1 MEAATAASPRS
12 HSAPSDNT
20 AGAPASP
27 RDIVLLGST
36 GSIGTQAADIVARN
50 PGRFR
55 LTGLAAGGGHPEL
68 LARQALEHGV
78 EVVAVA
84 SGRGRAGRRAGPGP
98 AGSAIGRQAGCPR
111 CWPGRTPWPRWPPGR
126 AMSC

>member
-1 MEAATAASPRS
+1 MGSMEAASAA
-12 HSAPSDNT
+12 
-20 AGAPASP
+20 GSP

-36 GSIGTQAADIVARN
+36 GSLGTQALDIVARN

-55 LTGLAAGGGHPEL
+55 LAGLAAGGTNPEL

-84 SGRGRAGRRAGPGP
+84 TGAATPAVEQALARQGSVLGRETPGPNVRAGPG
-98 AGSAIGRQAGCPR
+98 A
-111 CWPGRTPWPRWPPGR
+111 
-126 AMSC
+126 